1 VNKLHDNDQWKK
13 VFVDEKWM
21 DGEATIR
28 KINNCNLT
36 LHDNDLPKK
45 HWVDETWMDGKAI
58 KHKSCSDLT
67 YYMMIAYW
75 RSVGWIKMDE
85 QRGK

>member
-1 VNKLHDNDQWKK
+1 MKEGVCGWKK
-13 VFVDEKWM
+13 
-21 DGEATIR
+21 DGWR
-28 KINNCNLT
+28 GYYKKKKNNCNLT

-45 HWVDETWMDGKAI
+45 HWVDETWMDGEAI

-75 RSVGWIKMDE
+75 RRSVGWIKMDE

>member
-1 VNKLHDNDQWKK
+1 
-13 VFVDEKWM
+13 
-21 DGEATIR
+21 
-28 KINNCNLT
+28 
-36 LHDNDLPKK
+36 
-45 HWVDETWMDGKAI
+45 VDETWMDGEAI

-75 RSVGWIKMDE
+75 RRSVGWIKMDE